1 MGSVTHLPVR
11 DPDTTPDPDPAIPLV
26 AAYFLRQGW
35 TGHGAFLAG
44 LPADLAAAI
53 FVLEA
58 SCPA

>member
-1 MGSVTHLPVR
+1 MQATVLQFPSR
-11 DPDTTPDPDPAIPLV
+11 EPDTIPDPDVPVV
-26 AAYFLRQGW
+26 AAYFARQGW
-35 TGHGAFLAG
+35 TGHEAFLAG

>member
-1 MGSVTHLPVR
+1 MAATIHDLTGR
-11 DPDTTPDPDPAIPLV
+11 IQDATPDPDIPVV
-26 AAYFLRQGW
+26 AAYFARQGW
-35 TGHGAFLAG
+35 TGHEAFLAG